1 MLGLSVGDVYAV
13 LTFLFVVGLIV
24 FSFSVLKA
32 RVRIEKW
39 GRLVGLFILFGTV
52 VSGLSAMRD
61 KYGTVDGLFPMD
73 SMQSTICS
81 IAGGLIF
88 LIGFLTLIIRNQTF
102 RKGGFP
108 VVVSL
113 FVVQVLTIEISR
125 IAFMA
130 GVI

>member
-1 MLGLSVGDVYAV
+1 MLDLFVGDVYSI
-13 LTFLFVVGLIV
+13 LTFLVVVGLVV
-24 FSFSVLKA
+24 FAFLVFKRRA
-32 RVRIEKW
+32 RITKW
-39 GRLVGLFILFGTV
+39 GRLTGWFILLGTA

-61 KYGTVDGLFPMD
+61 KYGTVEGLFPMD

-102 RKGGFP
+102 RKGGFH

-125 IAFMA
+125 IAFTT
-130 GVI
+130 GVF

>member
-1 MLGLSVGDVYAV
+1 MLGLYVGDVYAV

-61 KYGTVDGLFPMD
+61 KYGTTEGLFAMD
-73 SMQSTICS
+73 SLQSSICS
-81 IAGGLIF
+81 LAGGLIF
-88 LIGFLTLIIRNQTF
+88 FIGILTLIIKKQTF
-102 RKGGFP
+102 RKSAFQ
-108 VVVSL
+108 VVSL
-113 FVVQVLTIEISR
+113 LFMVQVLTIELSR
-125 IAFMA
+125 IAFA
-130 GVI
+130 VGIA